1 MKTEI
6 EQFNPKTTNMSNSKQ
21 LLNALEPLT
30 LAVIKY
36 GDLRLTLLT
45 IGYLDQLIDLV
56 TSEKKKSTTP
66 STKKSKA
73 NGKRTDLKNSM
84 KRSRQSKTSKFR
96 RSPKKIS

>member
-30 LAVIKY
+30 LEVIKY

-56 TSEKKKSTTP
+56 NSENEKSTTP
-66 STKKSKA
+66 STKKLKA
-73 NGKRTDLKNSM
+73 SGHKKGSRNS
-84 KRSRQSKTSKFR
+84 KRSSKQSKTSKSR
-96 RSPKKIS
+96 P